1 MLAEL
6 KNSTEPRELVK
17 RAQEYLRGII
27 GGIVRKKKE
36 MESKKNASNGA
47 TTAQRTPNGQ
57 TGNGYAS
64 VGPKVDIVRGH
75 GLNGHPSIAAMTN
88 SGHQP
93 GKANGQ
99 SVPTFPSQAP
109 GEVWEV

>member
-36 MESKKNASNGA
+36 IESKKNASSGA
-47 TTAQRTPNGQ
+47 TPLNEPQ

-64 VGPKVDIVRGH
+64 VGPKVDIVRDH
-75 GLNGHPSIAAMTN
+75 GLNGHPSIAATTN
-88 SGHQP
+88 SGHRP
-93 GKANGQ
+93 GKENKQ
-99 SVPTFPSQAP
+99 SMPTSHSQAP

>member
-36 MESKKNASNGA
+36 IESKKNASSGA
-47 TTAQRTPNGQ
+47 TPLNEPQTAKPGM
-57 TGNGYAS
+57 AMHLWA
-64 VGPKVDIVRGH
+64 PK
-75 GLNGHPSIAAMTN
+75 STSSETTA
-88 SGHQP
+88 
-93 GKANGQ
+93 
-99 SVPTFPSQAP
+99 
-109 GEVWEV
+109 